1 MPDLDPESETTP
13 PPTEPPGHATGPRT
27 REGKKRSS
35 QNSLQ
40 HGCCS
45 KTLLLP
51 DEDPNELRQLLE
63 SWLYDYRA
71 DTYTV
76 DQLVRETVSAQWIVL
91 RNRSRYNQC
100 EHSLHQEQPNCLN
113 WTDDQHHR
121 LERFR
126 RYLRQAERQ
135 FNSAFH
141 NLERLHGRR
150 FREGMQLQR
159 AQERAAAIETKRA
172 QALLQQNQP
181 KPEKPEKK
189 AAKAEPPTPTKPSE
203 ILFQGQNHPKK
214 RRKIPLLEQWV
225 EVTIQENGETLTR
238 LFPSNKNLIE
248 RGKAMLPPPEL
259 VYRRLNFPHGVPPE
273 YEWVNAKEEKR
284 KLGGCGIQ
292 RMTTDTWLEVIAREA
307 PEFERPGYKSS
318 FAPEHIGPTGVGNLP
333 RPKERGGCD
342 CHVCT
347 KNQAILDRQAMAPDA
362 ALGSNEKS

>member
-1 MPDLDPESETTP
+1 MPDLDLNPESEATSP
-13 PPTEPPGHATGPRT
+13 PPTEAPGHSNGGPRT
-27 REGKKRSS
+27 EEGKKRSS

-45 KTLLLP
+45 KALLLP

-71 DTYTV
+71 DTYTL

-100 EHSLHQEQPNCLN
+100 EHSLHQEQPNWLN

-172 QALLQQNQP
+172 QALEERENKADLQQNQP

-189 AAKAEPPTPTKPSE
+189 AAKPEPPTPTKPSE

-214 RRKIPLLEQWV
+214 RRKIPILDQWV
-225 EVTIQENGETLTR
+225 EVSIQENGETLTR

-259 VYRRLNFPHGVPPE
+259 VYRRFNFPHGVPPA
-273 YEWVNAKEEKR
+273 YDWVNSKEEKR

-347 KNQAILDRQAMAPDA
+347 KNQAILDRQAA
-362 ALGSNEKS
+362 